1 MIYPENFEQKIGFT
15 EIKTI
20 LKGRCLSSLGTEWID
35 KQLHFMTDAAEV
47 NQALEQAREFKLFME
62 QTDEDTETEFFDVRE
77 PLLRVRPERTY
88 LEEQDLFN
96 LKRSVASVLSYVK
109 FFTATDDDEEDVAS
123 SDEEQQS
130 QPTYL
135 YPALGAMAADVAVFP
150 QIVAR
155 IDAILNKYGKVKD
168 TASSELLSLRHQIEV
183 TTRGISH
190 SLRTII
196 SEAQASGYIDRDVTP
211 TLRDGRLVIPVAPAL
226 KRKIKGIV
234 HDESATGKTVFI
246 EPSAIVDANNKIR
259 SLRAAERREVMRI
272 LQELTAEIRPHIPA
286 LLGSLQFLAHVD
298 FLRAV
303 MQYTNTFQAVVPQV
317 IEEPQ
322 LHWVEARHPLLQKS
336 LMRHGG
342 KIVPLN
348 ISLRPHQRI
357 LLISGPNAGGKSV
370 CLKTAALL
378 QYMLQCGL
386 PVPVDESSKPG
397 IFSDIMIDIGDEQSI
412 ENDLSTYSS
421 HLVNM
426 KQMMQQATSRSLLLI
441 DEFGTGTEPQIG
453 GALAQAIL
461 RKFVKSQTFGIITT
475 HYQNLKHFASHTPSI
490 VNGAMLYDSA
500 QLRPLFVLQIGN
512 PGSSFAIEIARK
524 IGIPTD
530 VINYAAE
537 LVGKDYVLSDKYV
550 QDIVRDKAYWEE
562 KRQSIHQREAQLT
575 NTISQYEKQLQQ
587 LQQERKEILSQAKDQ
602 AQQLFSEANAR
613 IENTIRTI
621 KQAQAEKE
629 KTKSVRTEL
638 EAFKEEVQQDNT
650 REDALARKIAK
661 IQRRQQR
668 KAGGD
673 NARARNQANEA
684 TAAAK
689 LRAASGRSNENNVGT
704 SVDSSQT
711 IAPGSYVRIAGQSA
725 IGRVESISGKKAKVL
740 FGVIHTQVPLSQLKP
755 SAAPVKNE
763 DAPLGPAATF
773 LSKETR
779 DAMSEKRLHFNPQ
792 IDIRGMRVDE
802 ALTAVTYF
810 IDEALQF
817 QQSPVR
823 ILHGTGTG
831 ALRQLVRTYLKTVPG
846 IHSFHDEHPQFG
858 GAGITVVEL

>member
-1 MIYPENFEQKIGFT
+1 MIYPENFEHKIGFT

-35 KQLHFMTDAAEV
+35 KQLHFMADAAEV

-96 LKRSVASVLSYVK
+96 LKRSMTSVLSYVK
-109 FFTATDDDEEDVAS
+109 FFTATDDDDVES
-123 SDEEQQS
+123 SDEEQE
-130 QPTYL
+130 PTYL
-135 YPALGAMAADVAVFP
+135 YPALGAMAADIAVFP

-155 IDAILNKYGKVKD
+155 IDSILNKYGKVKD
-168 TASSELLSLRHQIEV
+168 TASPELLSLRHQIEV

-317 IEEPQ
+317 VETPQ

-426 KQMMQQATSRSLLLI
+426 KQMMQHATSRTLLLI

-500 QLRPLFVLQIGN
+500 KLQPLFVLQIGN

-524 IGIPTD
+524 IGLPAD
-530 VINYAAE
+530 VIDYAAQ

-550 QDIVRDKAYWEE
+550 QDIVRDKAYWET

-575 NTISQYEKQLQQ
+575 NTISQYEQQLQQ
-587 LQQERKEILSQAKDQ
+587 LQQERKDILSQAKDQ
-602 AQQLFSEANAR
+602 ANQLFSEANAR
-613 IENTIRTI
+613 IENTIRSI

-638 EAFKEEVQQDNT
+638 EAFKEEVQHDST

-689 LRAASGRSNENNVGT
+689 LRAASGRSSEQTGEA
-704 SVDSSQT
+704 VDPAQAIVS
-711 IAPGSYVRIAGQSA
+711 GSYVRIAGQSA

-755 SAAPVKNE
+755 SAAPAKNE

-846 IHSFHDEHPQFG
+846 IHNFHDEHPQFG